1 MDMITTVR
9 NKKRISAWIAAI
21 AGAVLLIVLMERLFD
36 DRRYRLI
43 STVFAFLACVPFHQK
58 FVSLIF

>member
-43 STVFAFLACVPFHQK
+43 STVFWHVYRFT
-58 FVSLIF
+58 